1 MFLKDRSF
9 LYFVFFFSRVTSAL
23 GSCCVDSVAG
33 VVCAENS
40 CSASKQHT
48 LIPCVAAPHS
58 PPVRSAYYGATAV
71 SLRGHQHHQ
80 GWEFHTG
87 RLIESFLG
95 KVTENSQYE
104 AARSWSRNR
113 AACLQRLFF
122 TSCRVFMDGWRPDS
136 RTRRTAVARVCTN
149 RTMRAWSCYRVGF

>member
-1 MFLKDRSF
+1 MKDGRFVFLKDRSF
-9 LYFVFFFSRVTSAL
+9 LHFVFFFSRVTSAECVL
-23 GSCCVDSVAG
+23 GSCCIDFVAG

-40 CSASKQHT
+40 CSASKPHN
-48 LIPCVAAPHS
+48 LIPYVVAPHS
-58 PPVRSAYYGATAV
+58 PPVRSAYYGATGV

-95 KVTENSQYE
+95 KVTVNSQYE

-113 AACLQRLFF
+113 AACLQRLFSPLVEF
-122 TSCRVFMDGWRPDS
+122 SWMDGDPIPAHD
-136 RTRRTAVARVCTN
+136 VLL
-149 RTMRAWSCYRVGF
+149 